1 MSTRQRFAVLVA
13 LVGISGFSQGMLLP
27 LISVLLESEGI
38 SSTLNGLHATAL
50 YIGIL
55 IISPFLEPPLR
66 KYGYKPMI
74 LAGGAL
80 VFSSIFFFT
89 IWESIWFWFILRLL
103 VGVGD
108 NILHFGTQTW
118 ITTTTPEFKRGRSIA
133 IYGLSFGLGF
143 TVGPLMTPLVEI
155 NPALPFIASS
165 LLCVIVWSF
174 MFWVKNELPES
185 DGDVQVTT
193 TNTTK
198 RFQDAMKYAWIALLA
213 PFTYGFLETTLH
225 SNFPVYAMR
234 LGHDV
239 STISYIIPFFAA
251 GSIISQIPLGIL
263 SDRIGRPI
271 VLKSVLL
278 GGSITF
284 IGATFIEQSVIGLI
298 ISFAIAGMLVGSL
311 YSLGV
316 SYMTDLLP
324 NTLLPAGNILC
335 GVMFSFGSI
344 AGPLLGGGF
353 IDYLPQFSFFY
364 VIVLFIILIFILM
377 TVHSFIARRPST

>member
-27 LISVLLESEGI
+27 LISVLLESEGV
-38 SSTLNGLHATAL
+38 SSTINGLHATAL

-66 KYGYKPMI
+66 RYGYKPMI
-74 LAGGAL
+74 LVGGAL
-80 VFSSIFFFT
+80 VFSSIFLFT
-89 IWESIWFWFILRLL
+89 IWESIWFWFVLRLL

-133 IYGLSFGLGF
+133 IYGLSFGFGF
-143 TVGPLMTPLVEI
+143 TIGPLMTPLVEI

-165 LLCVIVWSF
+165 LLCIIVWSL
-174 MFWVKNELPES
+174 MYWVKNEWPET
-185 DGDVQVTT
+185 DPDVQLTT
-193 TNTTK
+193 TKTTK
-198 RFQDAMKYAWIALLA
+198 RFQGAMKYAWIALLA

-225 SNFPVYAMR
+225 SNFPVYALR

-239 STISYIIPFFAA
+239 TTISYIIPFFAA
-251 GSIISQIPLGIL
+251 GSLISQIPLGML

-271 VLKSVLL
+271 VLKIVLV
-278 GGSITF
+278 GGSISF
-284 IGATFIEQSVIGLI
+284 FAATFFEQSVLGLI
-298 ISFAIAGMLVGSL
+298 LCFAVAGMLVGSL

-324 NTLLPAGNILC
+324 NALLPAGNILC

-344 AGPLLGGGF
+344 AGPLLGGSY
-353 IDYLPQFSFFY
+353 IDLFPELSFFY
-364 VIVLFIILIFILM
+364 IIVAFIGLIFILM
-377 TVHSFIARRPST
+377 LTHSLLRREATS

>member
-1 MSTRQRFAVLVA
+1 MSTRQRFAVLVG

-27 LISVLLESEGI
+27 LISVLLESEGV

-143 TVGPLMTPLVEI
+143 TIGPLMTPLVEI

-251 GSIISQIPLGIL
+251 GSIVSQIPLGML

-271 VLKSVLL
+271 VLKSVLI

-284 IGATFIEQSVIGLI
+284 IGATFFEQSVVGLI

-344 AGPLLGGGF
+344 AGPLLGGSF
-353 IDYLPQFSFFY
+353 IDYFPQFSFFY
-364 VIVLFIILIFILM
+364 VIVLFVSLIFIFM
-377 TVHSFIARRPST
+377 IAHTFFAKKSST